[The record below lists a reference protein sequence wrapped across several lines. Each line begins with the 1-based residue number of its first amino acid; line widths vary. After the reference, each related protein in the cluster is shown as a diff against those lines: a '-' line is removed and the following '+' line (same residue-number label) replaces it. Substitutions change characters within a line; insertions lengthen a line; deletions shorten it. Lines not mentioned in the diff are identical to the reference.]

1 MKSINRILPLL
12 LFFSIL
18 ATGLHAEKYRYGKS
32 TEANTNIKS
41 TAAGCV
47 PGANFKWL
55 EINNVRCRI
64 NTGGDMWWDFETA
77 QYEIPKGSRK
87 MSMFSGSL
95 WLGGLDVNN
104 QLKLAALRY
113 RQVGNDYWPGPL
125 TIDGTAAI
133 DDLTCAQYDKLFD
146 MTRADVDEFLAYWD
160 DPSSYAGYVIPSNI
174 LKWPAHGD
182 VSKGQSYY
190 LAPFYDR
197 NGDGQYDPQNDGDYP
212 YYDVSNELCHTKI
225 PTAEGNGIL
234 VDQVIKGDYTLW
246 WVFNDKGNIHTET
259 SGSPIGVEIRGQAFG
274 FSTNDEV
281 NNMTFYS
288 YEIINRST
296 YRLRET
302 YFCQWVDTDLGYAW
316 DDYVGCDV
324 KRGLGYCYNGTPIDG
339 QGQAWA
345 YGSQPPAIGV
355 DYFQGPYMDP
365 DGIDNPKYNAT
376 TGENC
381 DVSINGV
388 NFANEIVDDERFGM
402 RRFVYHNNGGAAY
415 MNDPSVAID
424 YYNLMKGIWK
434 DGTRMIWGGN
444 AHSQGGGL
452 GPECD
457 FMFPGNS
464 DPCYWGTGGLPP
476 NGMPY
481 WTEETAGNDPDDRRF
496 MQSAGPFTL
505 EPGAVNYITVGIPWA
520 RASSGGPFASVEA
533 LRVIDDKC
541 QMLFD
546 NCFKVI
552 SGPNAP
558 DLTIREL
565 DRQLIIYMSNR
576 KTNDAGN
583 NYQEKYQEY
592 DPRIVSPDSLSA
604 SERYD
609 STYNFEG
616 YQIFQLKNATV
627 TSADIY
633 DAAKTRLVFQCDVK
647 NGITRLTNYKY
658 DAALNG
664 NIPVVE
670 VDGADEGIVHSFSLT
685 EDAFTG
691 EKLVNHQQYYYL
703 AIAYAYNYY
712 EPYDPNDP
720 EQYSG
725 QKLPYLPGRKNIK
738 TYTGIPHA
746 TVGLTEARSSYGEG
760 VALTRIAGQG
770 NGSNILEMSKE
781 TVDEILAKNPVDSV
795 NILGTD
801 TYPIAYNIKYEKG
814 KGPLDVKVIDP
825 LNVKSADYTIKF
837 DSMFMSTVPI
847 GDMDTLVT
855 DCRWTLI
862 DNTSGTEYRSDTLIS
877 FKNEQIFLDL
887 GLSIS
892 IMQPF
897 NPGPYRLVKSANQ
910 NGTITYSWGPAADN
924 NGYLSSEIVF
934 ADSSNYWL
942 TGIPDIDGYGSF
954 NWIRSGSVVDPN
966 DARNNDWNVT
976 TGTKKAYDAYS
987 VYEQLIPAS
996 YMGSTGGTWSPYTL
1010 VAGNKQD
1017 SAGPAY
1023 GEIANLSKTYSLM
1036 SDLASVNVVFTSD
1049 KSKWTRSPILEMCP
1063 IQSLSEGNAK
1073 QFELRKH
1080 RSVNQDGD
1088 TAVESSDPAMNS
1100 DYISAYGMG
1109 WFPGYA
1115 INLETGERLNIV
1127 FGEDS
1132 HLTEDN
1138 GNDMLFNPTSNIE
1151 DNNGNTIFGGKH
1163 YIYVMA
1169 HTERKY
1175 QNTLNTN
1182 YDCPAYDAGKN
1193 FVKAFTVAG
1202 SIAIRIKAIQLS
1214 NAMWVTIPLAS
1225 RTGTWLGCDAT
1236 VKLRVGKPYIPYFSL
1251 APTEEYALAHNDN
1264 NFYPMFSFSTST
1276 AATDNNNQEKAV
1288 SDLDKINVVPN
1299 PYYAY
1304 SPYET
1309 NQLDNRIKIVNLPAK
1324 AIVTIYSTS
1333 GTLIRQFPAKD
1344 GATTYIDWDLKNSA
1358 GIPISGGLYLIH
1370 VRVPG
1375 VGEKV
1380 VKWFGALRPVDL
1392 NAF

>member
-1 MKSINRILPLL
+1 MKSINRILPLF

-18 ATGLHAEKYRYGKS
+18 VTGVYAEKYRYGKS
-32 TEANTNIKS
+32 TEANNNIKS
-41 TAAGCV
+41 TAAGCI

-55 EINNVRCRI
+55 EINNVRARI

-77 QYEIPKGSRK
+77 QYEIPKGSKK

-125 TIDGTAAI
+125 TVDGTAAI
-133 DDLTCAQYDKLFD
+133 DDYTCASYDKLFAIS
-146 MTRADVDEFLAYWD
+146 RAELDEFLAYWD
-160 DPSSYAGYVIPSNI
+160 DPSSYPGYVIPASI
-174 LKWPAHGD
+174 MKWPAHGD
-182 VSKGQSYY
+182 TEKGQSRY

-197 NGDGQYDPQNDGDYP
+197 DGDGDYDPQNDGDYP
-212 YYDVSNELCHTKI
+212 YYDVSNQLCHTKI

-274 FSTNDEV
+274 FTTNDEI

-365 DGIDNPKYNAT
+365 DGIDNPKFNPVT
-376 TGENC
+376 LENC

-388 NFANEIVDDERFGM
+388 NFANGIIDDERFGM

-424 YYNLMKGIWK
+424 YYNLMKGIWG
-434 DGTRMIWGGN
+434 DETRMIWGGN
-444 AHSQGGGL
+444 AHAQGGGL

-481 WTEETAGNDPDDRRF
+481 WTEETAGNQPNDRRF

-520 RASSGGPFASVEA
+520 RASAGGPFASVEA

-565 DRQLIIYMSNR
+565 DRQLIIYMTNR

-583 NYQEKYQEY
+583 NFQEKYQEF

-604 SERYD
+604 AERYD

-616 YQIFQLKNATV
+616 YQVFQLKSATV

-633 DAAKTRLVFQCDVK
+633 DASKARLVFQCDVK
-647 NGITRLTNYKY
+647 NGISRLINYKF

-664 NIPVVE
+664 NVPVVE
-670 VDGADEGIVHSFSLT
+670 VNGADQGIVHSFNLT

-712 EPYDPNDP
+712 QPYDPNTA
-720 EQYSG
+720 SLLGG

-746 TVGLTEARSSYGEG
+746 PVGLINPKAKYGEG
-760 VALTRIAGQG
+760 LAITRIAGQG
-770 NGSNILEMSKE
+770 NGGNILELSKE
-781 TVDEILAKNPVDSV
+781 SIDEILSKQPVDSL
-795 NILGTD
+795 NTLGSD
-801 TYPIAYNIKYEKG
+801 TYPIAYNLKYEKG
-814 KGPLDVKVIDP
+814 KGPVDVRVIDP
-825 LNVKSADYTIKF
+825 LNVKEANYTIAF
-837 DSMFMSTVPI
+837 DSMFFTTVKA
-847 GDMDTLVT
+847 GEMDTIIH
-855 DCRWTLI
+855 DCRWTLT
-862 DNTSGTEYRSDTLIS
+862 DNSTGKIYRSDTLIS
-877 FKNEQIFLDL
+877 FKNEQVFIDL
-887 GLSIS
+887 GLSVS
-892 IMQPF
+892 IHQPF
-897 NPGPYRLVKSANQ
+897 DPGAFRIEVSYDQNQ
-910 NGTITYSWGPAADN
+910 APSYTWGPAADN
-924 NGYLSSEIVF
+924 NGYLSSSISF
-934 ADSSNYWL
+934 ADSSNFWL
-942 TGIPDIDGYGSF
+942 TGLPDVDGFPDY
-954 NWIRSGSVVDPN
+954 NWIRSGNVKDPDN
-966 DARNNDWNVT
+966 ANNNDWNVT
-976 TGTKKAYDAYS
+976 NSKSYDPYGI
-987 VYEQLIPAS
+987 YEQLI
-996 YMGSTGGTWSPYTL
+996 GGTWAPYNL
-1010 VAGNKQD
+1010 AVGFPQD
-1017 SAGPAY
+1017 SAAPAY
-1023 GEIANLSKTYSLM
+1023 GELNFKSKTECDM
-1036 SDLASVNVVFTSD
+1036 FDLASVDIVFTSD
-1049 KSKWTRSPILEMCP
+1049 KSKWTRCAIIEMCP
-1063 IQSLSEGNAK
+1063 ISSLAEGGAK
-1073 QFELRKH
+1073 MYDLRKH

-1088 TAVESSDPAMNS
+1088 TAVMSSDPAKNS
-1100 DYISAYGMG
+1100 DYISSYGMG

-1132 HLTEDN
+1132 HLVNEN
-1138 GNDMLFNPTSNIE
+1138 GADMLFNPTSNIF
-1151 DNNGNTIFGGKH
+1151 DGTGQRVLGGKH
-1163 YIYVMA
+1163 ILYVMA
-1169 HTERKY
+1169 HTDGKKDGVS
-1175 QNTLNTN
+1175 NPTN
-1182 YDCPAYDAGKN
+1182 DSPAYDACKN
-1193 FVKAFTVAG
+1193 FSTQMKKTGNPNLVKLAK
-1202 SIAIRIKAIQLS
+1202 SYQYS
-1214 NAMWVTIPLAS
+1214 NAMWVTIPLKTPS
-1225 RTGTWLGCDAT
+1225 STWLGCDAT
-1236 VKLRVGKPYIPYFSL
+1236 VKLRVGKPYLRYYSFANGSEF
-1251 APTEEYALAHNDN
+1251 AQNHNDN
-1264 NFYPMFSFSTST
+1264 NFYPQYTFSTSGSET
-1276 AATDNNNQEKAV
+1276 VTNDTEKAA

-1309 NQLDNRIKIVNLPAK
+1309 NQLDNRIKIVNLPEK
-1324 AIVTIYSTS
+1324 AVVTIYSTA
-1333 GTLIRQFPAKD
+1333 GTLIRQFPAKE
-1344 GATTYIDWDLKNSA
+1344 GATTYIDWDLKNFA

-1370 VRVPG
+1370 VKVPG